1 MVEYETRKFKE
12 TTREITEGIVSIV
25 SILNK
30 HQPGE
35 LFFGIR
41 NDGTPFKFEIN
52 DSTLRDISRKIYE
65 AIKPQIFPKIEIV
78 SIDGID
84 VIKVDFSG
92 NDTPY

>member
-1 MVEYETRKFKE
+1 MVENETRKFKE

-35 LFFGIR
+35 LFFVIR
-41 NDGTPFKFEIN
+41 NDGTQFKFEIN